1 MAFHYVGSARL
12 FMVDSHSRPNL
23 KHLVAYSRQFKA
35 CTCEDFTFNAPDHVC
50 KHIKEVGEVWGTP
63 APPPPRVSEKGG

>member
-12 FMVDSHSRPNL
+12 FMVESHSRPDF

-35 CTCEDFTFNAPDHVC
+35 CTCEDFTLNQNPEC
-50 KHIKEVGEVWGTP
+50 RHIREVALVWGTP
-63 APPPPRVSEKGG
+63 STAPPQVE